1 MSRGRRFGGSRE
13 DLPLRAEIN
22 VTSLVDV
29 AFTLLVIFIITA
41 PILQG
46 GIEVGLP
53 RADVAPLTADEEPFI
68 VAMRANGE
76 IVISETVVSYEE
88 FEAVLAQVVA
98 ARNVGQIYIQG
109 DSLAYHGDMVRV
121 YAKIQELAR
130 QEGIRFAIIAEPDA
144 SR

>member
-1 MSRGRRFGGSRE
+1 MSHDSRSRGRRE
-13 DLPLRAEIN
+13 DLPLRADIN

-53 RADVAPLTADEEPFI
+53 RADVAPLTADEEPLI
-68 VAMRANGE
+68 VDFLASGD
-76 IVISETVVSYEE
+76 IVISETVVPYED
-88 FEAVLAQVVA
+88 FEAVLSQVVA
-98 ARNVGQIYIQG
+98 ARSVGQIYIRG
-109 DSLAYHGDMVRV
+109 DSLAYHGDLVRI
-121 YAKIQELAR
+121 YAKVQDLAR
-130 QEGIRFAIIAEPDA
+130 QEGLRFAIVAEPDA

>member
-1 MSRGRRFGGSRE
+1 MSHDSRSRGRRE
-13 DLPLRAEIN
+13 DLPLRADIN

-53 RADVAPLTADEEPFI
+53 RADVAPLTADEEPLI
-68 VAMRANGE
+68 VDFLASGD
-76 IVISETVVSYEE
+76 IVISETVVPYED
-88 FEAVLAQVVA
+88 FEAVLSQVVT
-98 ARNVGQIYIQG
+98 ARNVGQIYIRG
-109 DSLAYHGDMVRV
+109 DSLAYHGDLVRV
-121 YAKIQELAR
+121 YAKVQDLAR
-130 QEGIRFAIIAEPDA
+130 QEGLRFAIVAEPDA

>member
-1 MSRGRRFGGSRE
+1 MSSEGRIRGRRE

-46 GIEVGLP
+46 GIEVGVP
-53 RADVAPLTADEEPFI
+53 RADVVPLTADEEPL
-68 VAMRANGE
+68 VVLVHANSE
-76 IVISETVVSYEE
+76 IVISETVVPYEDLE
-88 FEAVLAQVVA
+88 GVLSQAVS
-98 ARNVGQIYIQG
+98 ARDVGQIHIRG
-109 DSLAYHGDMVRV
+109 DSLLYHGDMVRV
-121 YAKIQELAR
+121 LAKVQELAR
-130 QEGIRFAIIAEPDA
+130 REGIRFAIIAEPDA

>member
-1 MSRGRRFGGSRE
+1 MSHDSRARGRRE

-46 GIEVGLP
+46 GIEVGVP
-53 RADVAPLTADEEPFI
+53 RADVAPLTADEEPLI
-68 VAMRANGE
+68 LDVRANGE
-76 IVISETVVSYEE
+76 ILLSETVVPYEDLE
-88 FEAVLAQVVA
+88 GVLAQAVT
-98 ARNVGQIYIQG
+98 ARNVGQIYIRG

-121 YAKIQELAR
+121 FAKVQDLAR
-130 QEGIRFAIIAEPDA
+130 QEGIRFAIVAEPDA

>member
-1 MSRGRRFGGSRE
+1 MSHDGPSRGRRG

-46 GIEVGLP
+46 GIEVGVP
-53 RADVAPLTADEEPFI
+53 RADVAPLTAEDEPLI
-68 VAMRANGE
+68 VVVRADGE
-76 IVISETVVSYEE
+76 IVLSETVVPYDD
-88 FEAVLAQVVA
+88 FPDVLSQVVA
-98 ARNVGQIYIQG
+98 ARNVGQIYIRG

-121 YAKIQELAR
+121 IAKVQELAER
-130 QEGIRFAIIAEPDA
+130 ERIRFAIVAEPDA

>member
-1 MSRGRRFGGSRE
+1 MSREGRSRGRRE

-46 GIEVGLP
+46 GIEVGVP
-53 RADVAPLTADEEPFI
+53 RADVAPLTADEEPLI
-68 VAMRANGE
+68 VDVLASGE
-76 IVISETVVSYEE
+76 IVFSETVVRYED
-88 FEAVLAQVVA
+88 FDGVLAQVVT
-98 ARNVGQIYIQG
+98 ARNVGQIYIRG
-109 DSLAYHGDMVRV
+109 DSLASHGDMVRV
-121 YAKIQELAR
+121 LAKVQDLAR
-130 QEGIRFAIIAEPDA
+130 REGIRFGIVAEPDA

>member
-1 MSRGRRFGGSRE
+1 MSHDGRSRGRRE

-46 GIEVGLP
+46 GIEVGVP
-53 RADVAPLTADEEPFI
+53 RADVAPLTADEEPLI
-68 VAMRANGE
+68 VVVRANGE
-76 IVISETVVSYEE
+76 IVISETVVPYED
-88 FEAVLAQVVA
+88 FDGVLAQAVT
-98 ARNVGQIYIQG
+98 ARNVGQIYIRG

-121 YAKIQELAR
+121 FAKVQDLAR
-130 QEGIRFAIIAEPDA
+130 QEGIRFAIVAEPDA

>member
-1 MSRGRRFGGSRE
+1 MSRGRRSGGSRE

-68 VAMRANGE
+68 VAVRANGE

-109 DSLAYHGDMVRV
+109 DSLANHGDMVRV
-121 YAKIQELAR
+121 YAKIHELAR
-130 QEGIRFAIIAEPDA
+130 QDGIRFAIIAEPDA

>member
-1 MSRGRRFGGSRE
+1 MSHDSRSRGRRG

-46 GIEVGLP
+46 GIEVGVP
-53 RADVAPLTADEEPFI
+53 RADVVPLTADEEPLI
-68 VAMRANGE
+68 VAVRANGE
-76 IVISETVVSYEE
+76 IVLSETVVPYESLE
-88 FEAVLAQVVA
+88 GVLAQAVT
-98 ARNVGQIYIQG
+98 ARNVGQIYIRG
-109 DSLAYHGDMVRV
+109 DSLAYYGDMVRV
-121 YAKIQELAR
+121 FAKVQDLAR
-130 QEGIRFAIIAEPDA
+130 QEGIRFAIVAEPDA

>member
-1 MSRGRRFGGSRE
+1 MSRGRRSGGSRE
-13 DLPLRAEIN
+13 DLPLHAEIN

-53 RADVAPLTADEEPFI
+53 RADVAPLTADEEPLI
-68 VAMRANGE
+68 VAVRASGE
-76 IVISETVVSYEE
+76 IVLSETVVPYEE
-88 FEAVLAQVVA
+88 FESVLAQVVA
-98 ARNVGQIYIQG
+98 AQNVGQIYIQA

-121 YAKIQELAR
+121 YAKLQELAR
-130 QEGIRFAIIAEPDA
+130 QEGIRFAIIAAPDA

>member
-1 MSRGRRFGGSRE
+1 MSHEGRSRGRRD

-46 GIEVGLP
+46 GIEVGVP
-53 RADVAPLTADEEPFI
+53 RADVAPLTADEEPLI
-68 VAMRANGE
+68 VVVRANAD
-76 IVISETVVSYEE
+76 IVLSETVVPYED
-88 FEAVLAQVVA
+88 FEGVLAQVVT
-98 ARNVGQIYIQG
+98 ARNVGQIYIRG
-109 DSLAYHGDMVRV
+109 DSLANHGDMVRV
-121 YAKIQELAR
+121 LAKVQDLAR
-130 QEGIRFAIIAEPDA
+130 REGIRFAIVAEPDA